1 MTTLSC
7 FRIFSHPNVLPVL
20 GAVNEAGSLVILSQ
34 YMPYGSLYNVLH
46 EGSGKL
52 IFTATIHLLA
62 FFRRK

>member
-1 MTTLSC
+1 MFTLFC

-20 GAVNEAGSLVILSQ
+20 GAVNESGSLVILSQ

-52 IFTATIHLLA
+52 MICS
-62 FFRRK
+62 KQ

>member
-1 MTTLSC
+1 MNCYKFLY

-20 GAVNEAGSLVILSQ
+20 GAVNESGSLVILSQ

-52 IFTATIHLLA
+52 ISEPMTQWPQI
-62 FFRRK
+62 